1 MKTEKKYSQKKNDEE
16 KLAEKMFKKAPVWAF

>member
-16 KLAEKMFKKAPVWAF
+16 KLAEKMFKKAPMWAF